1 MTPSTHGVVP
11 PGRNRAIEELVCDQS
26 LARELADVVASPRN
40 DPNWD
45 AELAR
50 DLAEKLR
57 IWFDVTIPELVFPL
71 KEEGEHRVKRSK
83 PNSPGGS
90 EGSVHSSCAT
100 ARRDRRGCYKR
111 RSKGETWSEFSPGMN
126 ADVHQWRKYGQKSI
140 QGATHPRHYYRCTH
154 KPDRGCQATKQV
166 QQFSDDPITFRTV
179 YQGHHTCNDDRRLQT
194 SETVF
199 NDIHRGSNDHGSNS
213 SSFLVSFGHGSVTDP
228 PPPKKEETGEDPSG
242 DKGEPFVPS
251 ASSGSNYC
259 GLLGLQGDV
268 MSAPSFD
275 LGDAVSVSH
284 HDSYWDWDDTV
295 NFMLDF
301 GASIKGSGGC
311 DL

>member
-1 MTPSTHGVVP
+1 MPPSTQVVVP
-11 PGRNRAIEELVCDQS
+11 PGRKRAIEELIRGQS
-26 LARELADVVASPRN
+26 RARELADVLASSRN
-40 DPNWD
+40 NPNWD

-57 IWFDVTIPELVFPL
+57 ICFDVTIPELVYPL
-71 KEEGEHRVKRSK
+71 KEEGQHRVKRSK

-111 RSKGETWSEFSPGMN
+111 RSKGDTWKEFSPGMN
-126 ADVHQWRKYGQKSI
+126 ADGLQWRKYGQKSI

-179 YQGHHTCNDDRRLQT
+179 YQGHHTCNDDRHLQT
-194 SETVF
+194 SQTVF
-199 NDIHRGSNDHGSNS
+199 NDIHCGSNDHGGNSNS
-213 SSFLVSFGHGSVTDP
+213 SSFFLSFGHDSVTDT

-242 DKGEPFVPS
+242 VKGEPFVPS

-275 LGDAVSVSH
+275 LGDAVMMYLN
-284 HDSYWDWDDTV
+284 DPE

-301 GASIKGSGGC
+301 GASSSGSGGC